1 MKVEGESA
9 KRRKTEWHAAL
20 KKMKGDTTLCQ
31 EGMFGLGDIFFP
43 KKKRI
48 GLNVYHFIV
57 LLISCTPC
65 LQEILEY
72 LSLFNDATDTLHAT
86 HALYVHPADLVLQA
100 FKDEETSKLT
110 CTKLANFLE
119 EVHKMNGHKFEHAP
133 APAPSLEIAF
143 FSPSLS

>member
-1 MKVEGESA
+1 MKAEGETA

-31 EGMFGLGDIFFP
+31 EGMFQLGDIVFP
-43 KKKRI
+43 KRI
-48 GLNVYHFIV
+48 GLNGYHFTL

-72 LSLFNDATDTLHAT
+72 LALFNDATDTLHAT

-110 CTKLANFLE
+110 CSKLANFLE
-119 EVHKMNGHKFEHAP
+119 EVHKMHGHKFEHAT
-133 APAPSLEIAF
+133 APAPQLGNSH
-143 FSPSLS
+143 